1 MMTFRQGPR
10 VSGPDER
17 TAAEGA
23 AAEETAA
30 EGAAGAGDRDP
41 TSAVAHTLREVL
53 DRRVAEAAALDQVV
67 ADDLARRLADFA
79 LSGGS
84 RRRAALVWWGWRA
97 CGGGA
102 AADGRDEGA
111 RERPVEGPE
120 AGPEAPE
127 VGTEAPEMGAA
138 TPNPGAAT
146 PEAGPAAP
154 EARADDSGPA
164 DGARPGPRAV
174 LRVAA
179 ALELIQCCALI
190 HDDVMDGSP
199 TRRGRPAVHVALAGR
214 LGGRPPSGPDGA
226 AAFGRSAAVLAGDL
240 ALAWADDLLAETA
253 LPEPVR
259 GEVQAVWRAMRTEMV
274 AGQYLDLL
282 GQAAGP
288 GGRGPGGPDGALR
301 TAVLKSGLYSV
312 ERPLSLGAALAGAA
326 PRVRRA
332 LGAAGRSAGLAFQLR
347 DDLLGVFGDPRVT
360 GKPSGDDIRTG
371 KATHLV
377 AVARERARRAG
388 DRESL
393 GVLDEALGDGGL
405 SPAGL
410 ERVREVLVATGARA
424 AVEAHIGRLAA
435 ACTAALEAAP
445 LEPAARA
452 RLLSVLRAAA
462 GHPAPPEDTR

>member
-1 MMTFRQGPR
+1 MMTFRQGPC

-17 TAAEGA
+17 TAAEGS
-23 AAEETAA
+23 AAEDTAA
-30 EGAAGAGDRDP
+30 EGAADAGDRDP

-53 DRRVAEAAALDQVV
+53 DRRVAEASALDKVV
-67 ADDLARRLADFA
+67 ADDLARGLADFA

-120 AGPEAPE
+120 APD
-127 VGTEAPEMGAA
+127 
-138 TPNPGAAT
+138 PGAAT
-146 PEAGPAAP
+146 PEMGAAGAEAP

-288 GGRGPGGPDGALR
+288 GGRDPGEPDGALR